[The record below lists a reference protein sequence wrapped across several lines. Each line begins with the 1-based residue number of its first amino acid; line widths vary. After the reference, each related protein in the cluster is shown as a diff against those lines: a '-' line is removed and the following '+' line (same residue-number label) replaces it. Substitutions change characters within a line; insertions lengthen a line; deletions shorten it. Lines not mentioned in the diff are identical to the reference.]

1 MTVRLIKP
9 ILILFLV
16 FLTSVCCSCGEAG
29 SLKLENTS
37 IEHETEFGGAYI
49 HITIQDFLNLGFQF
63 GDSVQVEF
71 SNGYILKDIPF
82 YNGYFVSKG
91 DPLLIGYPGYPYIK
105 VIFNSDDDLWA
116 AAGLNES
123 VTASVLLNEKGKYM
137 EVMEERS
144 LVQLTDRAAFDSDA
158 SFANFRSLKGGRLK
172 ENYIYRSSSPIDNT
186 YKRAAYAET
195 LMEKAGIQLI
205 LNLSDSEEVLRKH
218 IANAET
224 PVDYYVRL
232 YEEGRVLLAQ
242 MTISYSTPEMKK
254 KTADLLRTVST
265 LEGPYFMHCA
275 LGKDRTGFLSLLL
288 EMLAGAQYQE
298 MLNDYMLSYD
308 SFYHVTRLSDPQKYD
323 VILKNDFT
331 GLIRDIINDD
341 SVDPAS
347 ANLVSY
353 AEQYLREGGMS
364 DADID
369 ALKAAIFRQ

>member
-16 FLTSVCCSCGEAG
+16 FLTSVCCSCGGAG

-105 VIFNSDDDLWA
+105 VVFNSDDDLWA
-116 AAGLNES
+116 AAGLDES

-218 IANAET
+218 IANAE
-224 PVDYYVRL
+224 
-232 YEEGRVLLAQ
+232 
-242 MTISYSTPEMKK
+242 
-254 KTADLLRTVST
+254 
-265 LEGPYFMHCA
+265 
-275 LGKDRTGFLSLLL
+275 
-288 EMLAGAQYQE
+288 
-298 MLNDYMLSYD
+298 
-308 SFYHVTRLSDPQKYD
+308 
-323 VILKNDFT
+323 
-331 GLIRDIINDD
+331 
-341 SVDPAS
+341 
-347 ANLVSY
+347 
-353 AEQYLREGGMS
+353 
-364 DADID
+364 
-369 ALKAAIFRQ
+369 